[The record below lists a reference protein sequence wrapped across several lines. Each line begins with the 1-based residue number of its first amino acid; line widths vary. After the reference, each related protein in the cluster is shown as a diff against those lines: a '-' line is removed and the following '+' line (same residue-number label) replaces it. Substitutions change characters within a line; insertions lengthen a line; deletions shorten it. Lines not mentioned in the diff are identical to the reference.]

1 MRGATEG
8 HHRPG
13 AMPGPTKAL
22 SNIRRTSHRTRTSVR
37 PTRRRASPDPP
48 GVTLTIRSMRLLH
61 TSDWHVGKTLK
72 GRSRLDEQE
81 QVLREIVG
89 IAREHEVDAVLVA
102 GDLYDTAAPSAQAQ
116 QLVVRTLMGLAR
128 DGAEV
133 IAIAGNHDH
142 PAAIDAYRPLAGA
155 AGITLVGTVRTAARG
170 GVVEFTAKSTGERA
184 TLAVLPFLSQRY
196 AVRAAELVANTPAEN
211 TGAYDQQLRDI
222 LDTLTAGFR
231 DDSVNLVMA
240 HLTVLNGVF
249 GGGERAA
256 QSIFEYAVPATIF
269 PVESHYVALGHLHR
283 RQRIDAPCP
292 VHYCGAPLAI
302 DFGEQDNTS
311 VVCLVEASPGTPAQV
326 TDIPITSGRRLRT
339 VRGTVAELAAL
350 AEKVGDDFLRV
361 WVREPAR
368 AGLREEVVALLPNAL
383 EVRIDPEFAAPVA
396 ASRPSAGPERTPS
409 ELFREYLGTRNVAD
423 PRVEQLFARLHDRVT
438 GAS

>member
-1 MRGATEG
+1 
-8 HHRPG
+8 
-13 AMPGPTKAL
+13 
-22 SNIRRTSHRTRTSVR
+22 
-37 PTRRRASPDPP
+37 
-48 GVTLTIRSMRLLH
+48 MRLLH

-72 GRSRLDEQE
+72 GRSRLEEQE

-89 IAREHEVDAVLVA
+89 IAREHQVDAVLVA

-133 IAIAGNHDH
+133 VAIAGNHDH
-142 PAAIDAYRPLAGA
+142 PGAIDAYRPLAGA
-155 AGITLVGTVRTAARG
+155 AGITLVGTPRTAARG

-222 LDTLTAGFR
+222 LGTLTAGFR
-231 DDSVNLVMA
+231 DDTVNLVMA

-269 PVESHYVALGHLHR
+269 PIESHYVALGHLHR

-326 TDIPITSGRRLRT
+326 TDIPITAGRRLRT

-350 AEKVGDDFLRV
+350 AETAGEDYLRV

-396 ASRPSAGPERTPS
+396 TSRPSAGPERTPS
-409 ELFREYLGTRNVAD
+409 ELFREYLGARGVAD
-423 PRVEQLFARLHDRVT
+423 PRVEQLFARMHDRVT